1 MAVISFKCPN
11 CDGELIFDPETQKYK
26 CEYCGSKFTQAE
38 LDALQPAESE
48 ETDAGAADGSD
59 AAEQETTE
67 QQSADTKKKEGED
80 GGAEAVI
87 YNCPSCGAEIV
98 TDATTAATFCY
109 YCHNPV
115 VLGKRL
121 EGKYLPNKV
130 IPFKISKKEAEKRF
144 LEYVGKKKFVP
155 KAFFNKKQI
164 ECLSGVYFP
173 YWIYDAKLQGK
184 LQGEGKK
191 IRVWRTGD
199 TEYTETKFY
208 HVEREGEVNLKNLA
222 ENALQKA
229 NVQLVK
235 GVLPYQFNEMKDF
248 NMGYLSGFMAEKRD
262 IEQKAVEGNM
272 QATMKNSA
280 EKLMRESVQGYN
292 ALSVNSF
299 GVIPKKEDWSYALL
313 PVWTVTY
320 KGKDGKIYYYSMNGQ
335 TGKVFGELPVDY
347 GKVTLTGIISAVV
360 VLIIALIG
368 GYFL

>member
-59 AAEQETTE
+59 EAEQETTE

-130 IPFKISKKEAEKRF
+130 IP
-144 LEYVGKKKFVP
+144 
-155 KAFFNKKQI
+155 FNKKQI

>member
-38 LDALQPAESE
+38 LDALQPAESK
-48 ETDAGAADGSD
+48 ETNA
-59 AAEQETTE
+59 
-67 QQSADTKKKEGED
+67 
-80 GGAEAVI
+80 GAEAVI

-208 HVEREGEVNLKNLA
+208 HVEREGEVDLKNLA

-272 QATMKNSA
+272 QAAMKNSA

-299 GVIPKKEDWSYALL
+299 GVIPKKEDWSYVLL

-347 GKVTLTGIISAVV
+347 GKVTLTSIISAGV

>member
-1 MAVISFKCPN
+1 M
-11 CDGELIFDPETQKYK
+11 L
-26 CEYCGSKFTQAE
+26 
-38 LDALQPAESE
+38 
-48 ETDAGAADGSD
+48 
-59 AAEQETTE
+59 
-67 QQSADTKKKEGED
+67 
-80 GGAEAVI
+80 
-87 YNCPSCGAEIV
+87 
-98 TDATTAATFCY
+98 
-109 YCHNPV
+109 
-115 VLGKRL
+115 
-121 EGKYLPNKV
+121 
-130 IPFKISKKEAEKRF
+130 
-144 LEYVGKKKFVP
+144 
-155 KAFFNKKQI
+155 
-164 ECLSGVYFP
+164 
-173 YWIYDAKLQGK
+173 GK

>member
-1 MAVISFKCPN
+1 METKGIPMALMTAKAMNLPLVIIRK
-11 CDGELIFDPETQKYK
+11 DMIL
-26 CEYCGSKFTQAE
+26 
-38 LDALQPAESE
+38 
-48 ETDAGAADGSD
+48 TDWEGIWMEKWFVAMKKADFNG
-59 AAEQETTE
+59 
-67 QQSADTKKKEGED
+67 
-80 GGAEAVI
+80 I
-87 YNCPSCGAEIV
+87 
-98 TDATTAATFCY
+98 
-109 YCHNPV
+109 
-115 VLGKRL
+115 
-121 EGKYLPNKV
+121 
-130 IPFKISKKEAEKRF
+130 AEK
-144 LEYVGKKKFVP
+144 Y
-155 KAFFNKKQI
+155 QI
-164 ECLSGVYFP
+164 SPIIARLMRNRDVIGDEAIDFYLNGTVEDL
-173 YWIYDAKLQGK
+173 YDGLLMKDMDRAVDILKEK
-184 LQGEGKK
+184 IEEGKK

-208 HVEREGEVNLKNLA
+208 HVEREGEVDLKNLA

>member
-1 MAVISFKCPN
+1 M
-11 CDGELIFDPETQKYK
+11 
-26 CEYCGSKFTQAE
+26 
-38 LDALQPAESE
+38 
-48 ETDAGAADGSD
+48 
-59 AAEQETTE
+59 
-67 QQSADTKKKEGED
+67 
-80 GGAEAVI
+80 
-87 YNCPSCGAEIV
+87 
-98 TDATTAATFCY
+98 
-109 YCHNPV
+109 
-115 VLGKRL
+115 
-121 EGKYLPNKV
+121 
-130 IPFKISKKEAEKRF
+130 
-144 LEYVGKKKFVP
+144 
-155 KAFFNKKQI
+155 
-164 ECLSGVYFP
+164 
-173 YWIYDAKLQGK
+173 
-184 LQGEGKK
+184 
-191 IRVWRTGD
+191 
-199 TEYTETKFY
+199 
-208 HVEREGEVNLKNLA
+208 EREGEVNLKNLA

-347 GKVTLTGIISAVV
+347 GKVTLTGIISAAV

>member
-1 MAVISFKCPN
+1 M
-11 CDGELIFDPETQKYK
+11 
-26 CEYCGSKFTQAE
+26 
-38 LDALQPAESE
+38 
-48 ETDAGAADGSD
+48 
-59 AAEQETTE
+59 
-67 QQSADTKKKEGED
+67 
-80 GGAEAVI
+80 
-87 YNCPSCGAEIV
+87 

-130 IPFKISKKEAEKRF
+130 IPFKNFQKGSGKTFLRICWKEKNLFQRH
-144 LEYVGKKKFVP
+144 
-155 KAFFNKKQI
+155 FFNKKQI

-208 HVEREGEVNLKNLA
+208 HVEREGEVDLKNLA

-360 VLIIALIG
+360 CL
-368 GYFL
+368 